1 MHCHYD
7 FYLAARLIQGEI
19 YFFLF
24 FSQSEILPLSPVL
37 IQNGNAI
44 DKRLTWYVIMQG
56 ANDGGCCANRS
67 GGIRRASAIR
77 SGNALRNG
85 AARDSHLT
93 FAHLSFPVV
102 RALVTRLSALS
113 RGLLFLAGSSLSS
126 NGIIKP
132 RPAVYS
138 YRIASRIGLASIM
151 SRGTGTI
158 HVRAD
163 ISLLL

>member
-1 MHCHYD
+1 MQCHCD
-7 FYLAARLIQGEI
+7 FYLAARPIQREI
-19 YFFLF
+19 YISFCFF
-24 FSQSEILPLSPVL
+24 FS
-37 IQNGNAI
+37 
-44 DKRLTWYVIMQG
+44 KRNSAFISG
-56 ANDGGCCANRS
+56 ANTEWQCDWQEIDVICNNA
-67 GGIRRASAIR
+67 RREWRRMLREPLRRDQRRRYGAGTRCEMEQRAILI
-77 SGNALRNG
+77 SL
-85 AARDSHLT
+85 
-93 FAHLSFPVV
+93 AHLSFPVV
-102 RALVTRLSALS
+102 RALDTRLSALS

-138 YRIASRIGLASIM
+138 YRIASRIGPASIM